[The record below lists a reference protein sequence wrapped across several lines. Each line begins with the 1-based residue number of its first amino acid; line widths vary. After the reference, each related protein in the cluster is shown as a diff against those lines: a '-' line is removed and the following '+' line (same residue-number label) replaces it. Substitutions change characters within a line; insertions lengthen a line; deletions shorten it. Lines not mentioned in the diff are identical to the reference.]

1 MEVGGMF
8 GCGDRE
14 GGSPGGWLGAVC
26 SLGLVSR
33 LGSHVA
39 SLDPPKSLK
48 LKKKLLVM
56 EEKGSLNKYRLRA
69 YLGPAKRSVGFI
81 Q

>member
-48 LKKKLLVM
+48 LKKKTFGDGRKRVLEQVSTT
-56 EEKGSLNKYRLRA
+56 SLS
-69 YLGPAKRSVGFI
+69 GPS
-81 Q
+81 